1 MKIPLLLLFALCAAL
16 AQEATKP
23 TANVKPAAEVKPEDK
38 CRLEGTV
45 AGASTSEP
53 LKKAHLVLHRMEVQ
67 DGVPYGATT
76 DAAGHYVIE
85 GVDPGKYQLQADRNG
100 FVSQA
105 YGGTA
110 RFQGTVL
117 TLGPA
122 QKMKDVNFKLTPQGV
137 VLGRVVDE
145 EGEPVA
151 GVNVQCMRF
160 AYRDGKRQLVPS
172 GGQSTNDLGEYRAY
186 GLAPGKYFV
195 SAVLR
200 QNNFGASP
208 ISTGEKEEGYPPI
221 YYPNANAPSSA
232 VPVEVTAGAVVHG
245 IDITLVKT
253 RAVRVSGNAIGS
265 NGKPAR
271 NAQVTIRPK
280 DASGFTMLNM
290 SFVRDA
296 KGSFEF
302 RGVVP
307 GVYNVRVNLWDEG
320 NNESAKAQVE
330 VGNSNIEGLQLSL
343 TPGAEIK
350 GTLKVEDNADIK
362 GEQVSI
368 ALQSKE
374 FDMFGG
380 YVNGTVKDDGTFVV
394 RGVSQ
399 ESYTLS
405 VWGMPAGFYLKS
417 VRSGDTDY
425 TEVPMD
431 FSQGVTAGELSVLIS
446 AHGGVVEGAVQNDK
460 QEPGVGVNVVL
471 IPEANRR
478 EHKDL
483 FKNVTTDQNGHYT
496 IKGIAPGEYKL
507 YAWDDIEPG
516 AYMDP
521 DFLKPFESAGE
532 AITIRE
538 DSHESKTLTLIP
550 AEGAKEK
557 RH

>member
-1 MKIPLLLLFALCAAL
+1 MLMRRLIPLLLLFALCAAL

-45 AGASTSEP
+45 SGASTSEP

-105 YGGTA
+105 YGARGTA
-110 RFQGTVL
+110 MFQGTVL

-151 GVNVQCMRF
+151 RVDVQFMRF

-186 GLAPGKYFV
+186 GLAPGKYIV

-245 IDITLVKT
+245 IDITLIKT

-280 DASGFTMLNM
+280 DESGFTMPNM

-296 KGSFEF
+296 KGSALFASRTDDHLGASLRVEDDGHVQVVDIDGSLLWYAPCKTP
-302 RGVVP
+302 RGSIAC
-307 GVYNVRVNLWDEG
+307 
-320 NNESAKAQVE
+320 SAKP
-330 VGNSNIEGLQLSL
+330 GN
-343 TPGAEIK
+343 
-350 GTLKVEDNADIK
+350 
-362 GEQVSI
+362 
-368 ALQSKE
+368 
-374 FDMFGG
+374 
-380 YVNGTVKDDGTFVV
+380 
-394 RGVSQ
+394 
-399 ESYTLS
+399 
-405 VWGMPAGFYLKS
+405 
-417 VRSGDTDY
+417 
-425 TEVPMD
+425 
-431 FSQGVTAGELSVLIS
+431 
-446 AHGGVVEGAVQNDK
+446 
-460 QEPGVGVNVVL
+460 
-471 IPEANRR
+471 
-478 EHKDL
+478 
-483 FKNVTTDQNGHYT
+483 
-496 IKGIAPGEYKL
+496 
-507 YAWDDIEPG
+507 
-516 AYMDP
+516 
-521 DFLKPFESAGE
+521 
-532 AITIRE
+532 
-538 DSHESKTLTLIP
+538 
-550 AEGAKEK
+550 
-557 RH
+557 